1 MSQFPVENLRTVALV
16 GHGSSG
22 KTTLAEALLYR
33 NGKISEPGSVEKGT
47 TVCDNDPLE
56 KEIKHSLRTSAI
68 HLDAQKDNGTPV
80 RIHLLDTPGNPDF
93 IGQALGALDAVKT
106 VCIVVDATKGIELMT
121 RRMMQWAKERHLCRM
136 IVINKIDVPD
146 VDLYAL
152 VKNLREAFGNEIM
165 PLNLPNKDC
174 THVIDCFD
182 NDTGEA
188 NFASIEA
195 VHQAFIE
202 RVVEMDDATMEQY
215 LEEGFVDP
223 KNLHAPLTRALRL
236 GHIVP
241 VCFTSAKNLI
251 GMRDLIKVFVRHLPN
266 PMEANAPLFYDKTDG
281 SDYVTIPDTSRP
293 VLAHVFK
300 VVNDPYIGKIG
311 LFRLHQG
318 RITKDATLF
327 VDDGK
332 KPFKISHP
340 LMLQGKQTT
349 EVEEMNPGYI
359 GAVAKVDDIRY
370 GSILHA
376 AEVPETVRMKKLNFP
391 KPMFGLALSPARRG
405 DESRMSEVLGKMVS
419 EDPTLAIEHDVV
431 MNETVLRGVSE
442 QHLKTVLKRMQLQF
456 KLEVTSSTP
465 RIPYRETIAECA
477 EGHARHKKQTGG
489 AGQFGEVFL
498 RVEPLPRGSG
508 FKFVDQVKG
517 GAIPFNL
524 IPAVEKGIREV
535 LDSGFIAGYPLQDL
549 RVIVY
554 DGKYHPVDSK
564 EVAFVSA
571 GRKAFL
577 DALTQAKPTLLE
589 PIVNI
594 EIIAPDAAMGDITGD
609 LASRRG
615 QVNGTENLPGNLM
628 LITGRVPLT
637 ELDGYA
643 NRLNALTQGEGSYS
657 LELAA
662 YEPVP
667 AQIQTEL
674 ASQFSRHDEE

>member
-594 EIIAPDAAMGDITGD
+594 EIIAPDTAMGDITGD